1 MALSKKAMNF
11 AYGMGAAVVIV
22 GALFKIIHFE
32 LGPLTGQ
39 ECLHWTLTEAFIFAL
54 SAFEPVDN
62 ELDWSLYPEL
72 ATGVKGP
79 ETKGGNVR
87 FARNVIPKIRCYVK
101 DAK

>member
-39 ECLHWTLTEAFIFAL
+39 ECLL
-54 SAFEPVDN
+54 SDFN
-62 ELDWSLYPEL
+62 
-72 ATGVKGP
+72 
-79 ETKGGNVR
+79 
-87 FARNVIPKIRCYVK
+87 
-101 DAK
+101 